1 MAQQLGL
8 DLPSRPALGRDDFFV
23 APSNAIAV
31 AMIEGWQAWAGRKMV
46 LTGPPGSGKT
56 HLAHVWANLSGAG
69 IINVPDIAGD
79 NAAET
84 HLFHLHN
91 LVLAEGHSLLLTGTP
106 AVPQWGLHLPDLT
119 SRMRA
124 ATAAALEAPDDSLL
138 TAVMAKLLADRQLTP
153 KPDVIPYLLLRMDRS
168 FAAAGDLVAALD
180 AASLAQQ
187 KPVTRALAAQV
198 LDNGFN
204 AAR

>member
-69 IINVPDIAGD
+69 IIDARDIATGD
-79 NAAET
+79 I
-84 HLFHLHN
+84 
-91 LVLAEGHSLLLTGTP
+91 P
-106 AVPQWGLHLPDLT
+106 A
-119 SRMRA
+119 
-124 ATAAALEAPDDSLL
+124 
-138 TAVMAKLLADRQLTP
+138 
-153 KPDVIPYLLLRMDRS
+153 
-168 FAAAGDLVAALD
+168 
-180 AASLAQQ
+180 LAQGRWRSRTSPTSQ
-187 KPVTRALAAQV
+187 AIMRPRRIFSTCTIWCWPKAIACC
-198 LDNGFN
+198 
-204 AAR
+204 